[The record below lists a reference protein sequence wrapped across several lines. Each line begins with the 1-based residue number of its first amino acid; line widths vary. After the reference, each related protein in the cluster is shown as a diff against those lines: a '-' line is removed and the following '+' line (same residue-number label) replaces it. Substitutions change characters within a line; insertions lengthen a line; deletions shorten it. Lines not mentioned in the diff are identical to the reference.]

1 MEYDR
6 RTYALQ
12 LACSYS
18 VMARST
24 NCILSV
30 ITLAIFIQQALQPFR
45 KKISWVSECNKLWE
59 GAQQASPIRFRQR
72 FS

>member
-1 MEYDR
+1 MVHDREVDRAIMIIITSLRMEYDR

-30 ITLAIFIQQALQPFR
+30 ITLAIFYTAGVAVLP
-45 KKISWVSECNKLWE
+45 
-59 GAQQASPIRFRQR
+59 
-72 FS
+72 